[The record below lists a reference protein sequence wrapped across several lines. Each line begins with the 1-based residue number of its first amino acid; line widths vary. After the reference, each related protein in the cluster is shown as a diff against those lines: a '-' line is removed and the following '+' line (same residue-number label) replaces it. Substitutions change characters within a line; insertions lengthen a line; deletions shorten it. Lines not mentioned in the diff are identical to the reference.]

1 MQPALFFGKKWWRR
15 RELNPRPGIL
25 RLSVYRLRS
34 GFALLDE
41 SPLTRVP
48 IEEPSLG
55 FAFLPEGGQKD

>member
-1 MQPALFFGKKWWRR
+1 
-15 RELNPRPGIL
+15 LNPRPGIL